1 MRLAAIISENNVV
14 GTSTSY
20 NQANYYS
27 GGASGVMGGYETK
40 PNPVLAVDMVYPHV
54 GRALLGGFSG
64 QAGSVPTTIADG
76 QVASYTFNYTVPGT
90 SVLANMHVTVLL
102 INQATGAVVNAK
114 EFALSSAGLNT
125 VTEDD
130 FKLNVYPNPATGII
144 NVAFQASNAN
154 YDVSLVDL
162 SGRTVASHN
171 YSNLSGAQSF
181 AVPVNDVAPGTY
193 LVTVSTNGVSYTQQ
207 VVIK

>member
-1 MRLAAIISENNVV
+1 LNIFGSAAFKTPYAVANLRLAAIISENNVV

-27 GGASGVMGGYETK
+27 GGASGVMGGYEAK

-90 SVLANMHVTVLL
+90 SVLANMHVTFLL
-102 INQATGAVVNAK
+102 IDQATGAVVNAK
-114 EFALSSAGLNT
+114 EFALSSACLGLNT
-125 VTEDD
+125 VDEHN
-130 FKLNVYPNPATGII
+130 FKLNVFPNPASAIM

-154 YDVSLVDL
+154 YDVSINSRPFRKNNCFSQLFKLVRC
-162 SGRTVASHN
+162 SIICCS
-171 YSNLSGAQSF
+171 SE
-181 AVPVNDVAPGTY
+181 
-193 LVTVSTNGVSYTQQ
+193 
-207 VVIK
+207 